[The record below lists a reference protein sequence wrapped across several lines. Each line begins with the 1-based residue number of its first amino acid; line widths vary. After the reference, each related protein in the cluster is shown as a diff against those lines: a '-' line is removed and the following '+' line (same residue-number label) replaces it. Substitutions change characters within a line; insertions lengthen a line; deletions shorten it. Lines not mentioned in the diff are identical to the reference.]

1 LLYKTKTVTQY
12 TSKFSSGVF
21 MNIVEDLEKRGLL
34 HDYTD
39 NPEMIDSL
47 CKKSVSVYCGFD
59 PTATSLHIGSL
70 MPIISLVRFQKYGH
84 TPILLIGGGTGMIGD
99 PSGKSEE
106 RNLLD
111 GDILEKNIA
120 GITSQ
125 LQNLIDFDCGAN
137 SAKILN
143 NNSWLSKMNMIEF
156 LRDIGKNFSIGYM
169 MSKESVKNRIN
180 ERGISYTEFTYMI
193 LQAYDF
199 LHLFDTEKC
208 QLQIGG
214 SDQWGNITAG
224 IELIRR
230 MRAQNLWGITF
241 PLITT
246 SSGRKFGKTEEGNI
260 WLDQKLTSPYRFY
273 QYWIQ
278 TNDEDVIRFLS
289 YFTFLTEDE
298 IKEIANAQKE
308 NPEKR
313 EAQLQLANLITSF
326 VHGNSA
332 TKSALRV
339 SDLLFTGNI
348 DGISEEDLISVSN
361 EMPFTVYKNDS
372 PILLTDIL
380 TETGISKS
388 KSMSRKDI
396 AGGGIY
402 LNNERI
408 TDEKKEITN
417 KQLLFGK
424 YFLLRKGKKNYHLVE
439 IKD

>member
-1 LLYKTKTVTQY
+1 
-12 TSKFSSGVF
+12 
-21 MNIVEDLEKRGLL
+21 MNIVEDLQKRGLL
-34 HDYTD
+34 HDFT
-39 NPEMIDSL
+39 NNAEMMNALST
-47 CKKSVSVYCGFD
+47 KSVSLYCGFD

-70 MPIISLVRFQKYGH
+70 MPIISLSRFQKYGH
-84 TPILLIGGGTGMIGD
+84 TPIILIGGGTGMIGD

-111 GDILEKNIA
+111 SEILEKNIA
-120 GITSQ
+120 GMKSQ
-125 LQNLIDFDCGAN
+125 LHNLIDFDCGAN

-143 NNSWLSKMNMIEF
+143 NNYWLSKINMIEF

-230 MRAQNLWGITF
+230 MRSENLWGITF

-246 SSGRKFGKTEEGNI
+246 SSGKKFGKTEEGNI
-260 WLDQKLTSPYRFY
+260 WLDPKLTSPYRFY

-278 TNDEDVIRFLS
+278 TNDEDVIRFLA
-289 YFTFLTEDE
+289 YFTFLTEKE
-298 IKEIANAQKE
+298 IEEIANAHKE

-313 EAQLQLANLITSF
+313 EAQLQLAKLITSF
-326 VHGNSA
+326 VHGNSS
-332 TKSALRV
+332 TESALRV

-348 DGISEEDLISVSN
+348 EGISEEDLISVSN
-361 EMPFTVYKNDS
+361 EMPLTVYEGEL
-372 PILLTDIL
+372 PILMTDLLTK
-380 TETGISKS
+380 TGMSKS
-388 KSMSRKDI
+388 KGMSRKDI

-408 TDEKKEITN
+408 TEEKSEISN

-424 YFLLRKGKKNYHLVE
+424 YVLLRKGKKNYHLVE
-439 IKD
+439 MKK

>member
-1 LLYKTKTVTQY
+1 
-12 TSKFSSGVF
+12 
-21 MNIVEDLEKRGLL
+21 MNIVEDLEIRGLL

-39 NPEMIDSL
+39 NPEMISALSTKSL
-47 CKKSVSVYCGFD
+47 PVYCGFD
-59 PTATSLHIGSL
+59 PTATSLHVGSL
-70 MPIISLVRFQKYGH
+70 MPIVSLARFQKYGH
-84 TPILLIGGGTGMIGD
+84 TPIILIGGGTGMIGD
-99 PSGKSEE
+99 PAGKSEE

-111 GDILEKNIA
+111 EAILEKNIA
-120 GITSQ
+120 GIKSQ
-125 LQNLIDFDCGAN
+125 LQNLIDFKCGSN

-143 NNSWLSKMNMIEF
+143 NNNWLSKMNMIEF

-224 IELIRR
+224 IELVRR
-230 MRAQNLWGITF
+230 MRGKNIWGITF

-260 WLDQKLTSPYRFY
+260 WLDPELTSAYQFY

-278 TNDEDVIRFLS
+278 TNDEDVIKFLS
-289 YFTFLTEDE
+289 YFTFLAKKE
-298 IKEIANAQKE
+298 IKEIATAQKD

-313 EAQLQLANLITSF
+313 EAQLELARLLTTF
-326 VHGNSA
+326 VHGGSA
-332 TKSALRV
+332 TESALRV
-339 SDLLFTGNI
+339 TDLLFTGKI
-348 DGISEEDLISVSN
+348 DGISEEDLVSVSN
-361 EMPFTVYKNDS
+361 EMPYTLYEGKL

-380 TETGISKS
+380 TLTGVSKS
-388 KSMSRKDI
+388 KTMSRNDI

-408 TDEKKEITN
+408 TEEKTEISKE
-417 KQLLFGK
+417 KLLFDK
-424 YFLLRKGKKNYHLVE
+424 YVLLRKGKKNYHLVE
-439 IKD
+439 MKK